1 MNSGIPQKKLAG
13 AVIISPSLYVET
25 PASGTE
31 AQFLP
36 IAQTSNLNILLI
48 IPKKSTAYLR
58 VTELQNILS
67 TSGNTIYVQILP
79 EIRDRFFFREDATDI
94 EQQAAAELDQKII
107 SGMQLLQKTPA
118 AIQTQVTLPLPVMA
132 STSSLSTTG
141 NLLPFKG
148 NWIPEAFS
156 LSDMN
161 DVTHSLDQYTGKVVL
176 INFWASWCPPCIH
189 EIPSM
194 TKLQDTFGSNLI
206 SILAINLG
214 EEKGSIETFL
224 AHHPVNFTVL
234 LDPGQSQPKR
244 WKVFAFPTSYLLDK
258 EGIIRYTVAGAI
270 DWDSIDVKQKVSE
283 LLVQ

>member
-1 MNSGIPQKKLAG
+1 
-13 AVIISPSLYVET
+13 
-25 PASGTE
+25 
-31 AQFLP
+31 
-36 IAQTSNLNILLI
+36 
-48 IPKKSTAYLR
+48 
-58 VTELQNILS
+58 
-67 TSGNTIYVQILP
+67 
-79 EIRDRFFFREDATDI
+79 
-94 EQQAAAELDQKII
+94 
-107 SGMQLLQKTPA
+107 
-118 AIQTQVTLPLPVMA
+118 
-132 STSSLSTTG
+132 
-141 NLLPFKG
+141 
-148 NWIPEAFS
+148 
-156 LSDMN
+156 
-161 DVTHSLDQYTGKVVL
+161 L
-176 INFWASWCPPCIH
+176 INFWASWCSPCIH